1 MLQRLR
7 KRQQKSKHE
16 SGRERERWRAAWRVS
31 ASESEK
37 DRANESDSV
46 SVNPSVTF
54 IPVDVGN
61 DTEQC
66 GVRQGWKWRSEFL
79 IKSMLSAS
87 V

>member
-1 MLQRLR
+1 MRLV
-7 KRQQKSKHE
+7 
-16 SGRERERWRAAWRVS
+16 ERERRGEARRVS

-37 DRANESDSV
+37 DGANESDSV

-54 IPVDVGN
+54 IPVNVGN
-61 DTEQC
+61 DTELC
-66 GVRQGWKWRSEFL
+66 GVSQGWKWRSEFF

>member
-1 MLQRLR
+1 MLQKLR

-16 SGRERERWRAAWRVS
+16 SGRERERWGATQRVG
-31 ASESEK
+31 ASEREK

-66 GVRQGWKWRSEFL
+66 GVSQGWKWRSEFL
-79 IKSMLSAS
+79 IKSMLWALE
-87 V
+87 